1 MAPAVRTFIETHDF
15 TGEIVVPFITYS
27 GWPAHEVSDMIDGL
41 KGAKIKKENEIQ
53 FDSTYGDE
61 LVTEMAEIDEW
72 ISNFDLSFLC
82 VFRKITWV
90 CCK

>member
-1 MAPAVRTFIETHDF
+1 MIGSPTWWYTMAPAVRTFIETHDF

-72 ISNFDLSFLC
+72 ISNLN
-82 VFRKITWV
+82 
-90 CCK
+90 